1 VDLLADQFYFIAHD
15 DRAGKR
21 RLARRAL
28 GLGLAAALLGELV
41 ITGHVDVHDANV
53 YIISREP
60 PRDALSHRVMSLLQ
74 SQPHHRDV
82 RVWLAYLAEIA
93 PEEVAE
99 RLALIGAVR
108 QVSHRRLIRSRQSY
122 VPTDQNHAAWQSIR
136 LERLLCSYDVLHMPD
151 AFLAALVSA
160 TGLTW
165 HVLWDPT
172 TSAPGLRNLPHVIHH
187 LPQPLRELAS
197 FTEVM
202 VGQAVLAP
210 R

>member
-21 RLARRAL
+21 RLAQRAL
-28 GLGLAAALLGELV
+28 GVGLAAALLGELV
-41 ITGHVDVHDANV
+41 ITGHVDVHDTSV

-60 PRDALSHRVMSLLQ
+60 PRDALSHRVLSLLAN
-74 SQPHHRDV
+74 QPHHRDV

-93 PEEVAE
+93 PDQVAE
-99 RLALIGAVR
+99 RLVLVGALR
-108 QVSHRRLIRSRQSY
+108 QVSHRRLIGTRTTY
-122 VPTDQNHAAWQSIR
+122 VPADQNRAAWQSIR
-136 LERLLCSYDVLHMPD
+136 LERLLCSYGMLHVSD

-165 HVLWDPT
+165 HVLWDPA

-187 LPQPLRELAS
+187 LPQPLRGLAG

-202 VGQAVLAP
+202 VGQVVLAP